1 MLLLLEIW
9 LTITAWRK
17 GYKALALIPLG
28 LAVLIGFSIGLNNPE
43 LAENGDAFSFVWIDI
58 LAIVVLGIMIAL
70 AKTSEEDV
78 HETAGN
84 NESVSTLDAPRE
96 LPASQPESELN

>member
-28 LAVLIGFSIGLNNPE
+28 LAVLIGFSIGLNY
-43 LAENGDAFSFVWIDI
+43 LF
-58 LAIVVLGIMIAL
+58 
-70 AKTSEEDV
+70 
-78 HETAGN
+78 
-84 NESVSTLDAPRE
+84 
-96 LPASQPESELN
+96 